1 MATDLHT
8 LAFSPLLRGLS
19 NLSAILEKGR
29 AWADEQGVP
38 HAQLLEARLIDDMGP
53 LTMQVQRASDTV
65 KGAAARLG
73 QAEAPSMPDTEASFD
88 ELQARIAR
96 TVEFLQSVPAE
107 AVNGRDDAT
116 VTLTV
121 PNRSFDFTGRSYAL
135 GFVLPNF
142 FFHVT
147 AAYAILRAQGVPLGK
162 MDYLGG
168 L

>member
-8 LAFSPLLRGLS
+8 LAIVPLLRGLS

-29 AWADEQGVP
+29 RWADEQGVP
-38 HAQLLEARLIDDMGP
+38 HAQLLNARLIADMGP
-53 LTMQVQRASDTV
+53 LTMQIQRASDTA

-73 QAEAPSMPDTEASFD
+73 QAEAPPMPDTEVSFD

-96 TVEFLQSVPAE
+96 TVEFLKSVPPE

-116 VTLTV
+116 VILTV
-121 PNRSFDFTGRSYAL
+121 PNRRMEFTGRSYAL

-142 FFHVT
+142 YFHVT
-147 AAYAILRAQGVPLGK
+147 ASYSILRAQGVPLGK
-162 MDYLGG
+162 MDYLGSV
-168 L
+168 